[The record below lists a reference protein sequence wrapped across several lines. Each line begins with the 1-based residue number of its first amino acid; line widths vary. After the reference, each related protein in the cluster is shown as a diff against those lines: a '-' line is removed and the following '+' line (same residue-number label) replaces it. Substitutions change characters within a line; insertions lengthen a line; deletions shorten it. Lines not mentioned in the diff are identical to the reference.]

1 MNVMRIK
8 NGNRILCAATVG
20 MVGIQFALVFIGVN
34 HTLIHILASQ
44 FSIILICLLG
54 IWISDVDFK
63 ETFRVRLINGKTCVF
78 AFLAV
83 LCSFPIISLL
93 NMLSMLFVE
102 NAVVGTASDIYPY
115 GLTVS
120 LLVMAVL
127 PAIGEELLVRGVIYR
142 SYRQKSPILAW
153 ILSSIIFGMLHMNF
167 NQMPYA
173 IYLGILMVVMVEASD
188 SILTSMCMHF
198 FVNGISTLSGY
209 FSATEVQME
218 TEILYSSNML
228 LNGDSMMK
236 LFWISLV
243 TVACLMIPLILLVV
257 IATFRVNHRSFKQA
271 FQKKEPLYEPLNLPE
286 VKEEEKIVD
295 VWFILAI
302 FVMVILTILSTWM

>member
-8 NGNRILCAATVG
+8 NGNRILCAATIG
-20 MVGIQFALVFIGVN
+20 MVGIQFMLGFMGVYD
-34 HTLIHILASQ
+34 TLLHLLASQ

-54 IWISDVDFK
+54 IWLSDVDFK
-63 ETFRVRLINGKTCVF
+63 ETFRVRSINGKTFAF

-83 LCSFPIISLL
+83 ICSFPIISFL
-93 NMLSMLFVE
+93 NILSMLFVE
-102 NAVVGTASDIYPY
+102 NAVANTVSNIYPY
-115 GLTVS
+115 GLKIS

-142 SYRQKSPILAW
+142 SYRQKSPIIAW
-153 ILSSIIFGMLHMNF
+153 ILSSVIFGMLHMNF

-209 FSATEVQME
+209 FSSAEIQME
-218 TEILYSSNML
+218 TEVLYTPNML
-228 LNGDSMMK
+228 LTSV
-236 LFWISLV
+236 WIPMV
-243 TVACLMIPLILLVV
+243 TLACIMIPLIFLLVT
-257 IATFRVNHRSFKQA
+257 ATFRVNHRSFREAFRKQDSIDVS
-271 FQKKEPLYEPLNLPE
+271 YNLPE
-286 VKEEEKIVD
+286 VKEEEKIID
-295 VWFILAI
+295 IWFILSI
-302 FVMVILTILSTWM
+302 LVMVILTILNTWM